1 MAWGMHGKR
10 WLERGVWRVI
20 DVIEVLAMCRHFP
33 ERQVPAG
40 ETLIEAGVA
49 RDHMYVLREGSFE
62 VRREGVVVVRV
73 TQAGAFL
80 GEISAVLG
88 AMPSASVVA
97 TCDSVVHVIETAS
110 HEVRRNPEL
119 TLAIAQLMARRL
131 VAVTAYL
138 VDIKLQYAG
147 TDGHLS
153 VMDRV
158 LGDLVSAVSP
168 GTMELGSERDDV
180 PDY

>member
-1 MAWGMHGKR
+1 MN
-10 WLERGVWRVI
+10 
-20 DVIEVLAMCRHFP
+20 EVLAMCRHFP
-33 ERQVPAG
+33 ELRLPAG
-40 ETLIEAGVA
+40 GTLIATGKA
-49 RDHMYVLREGSFE
+49 RDRMYVLQDGAFE
-62 VRREGVVVVRV
+62 VCRDGVVVVRV
-73 TQAGAFL
+73 TEPGAFL

-88 AMPSASVVA
+88 GVPTASVVA
-97 TCDSVVHVIETAS
+97 TRESVVHVIEAAS
-110 HEVRRNPEL
+110 EEVRRNPAL

-153 VMDRV
+153 LMDRV

-168 GTMELGSERDDV
+168 HGSMRLGSERDDV

>member
-1 MAWGMHGKR
+1 MN
-10 WLERGVWRVI
+10 
-20 DVIEVLAMCRHFP
+20 DVLAMCRHFP
-33 ERQVPAG
+33 EMRVAQGQSLITAG
-40 ETLIEAGVA
+40 EP
-49 RDHMYVLREGSFE
+49 RDRMYVLREGSFE
-62 VRREGVVVVRV
+62 VRRDDVVVVRV
-73 TQAGAFL
+73 SDPGAFL

-88 AMPSASVVA
+88 VVPTASVVA
-97 TCDSVVHVIETAS
+97 TSDAVVHVIETAS
-110 HEVRRNPEL
+110 AQVRRDPAL

-158 LGDLVSAVSP
+158 LGDLVSTVSP
-168 GTMELGSERDDV
+168 ASERLGSERDDV

>member
-1 MAWGMHGKR
+1 MN
-10 WLERGVWRVI
+10 
-20 DVIEVLAMCRHFP
+20 DVLAMCRDFP
-33 ERQVPAG
+33 QRRVAVG
-40 ETLIEAGVA
+40 EALIQEGVA
-49 RDHMYVLREGSFE
+49 VDRLYVLREGAFE
-62 VRREGVVVVRV
+62 VLRSGVVVVRI
-73 TQAGAFL
+73 AEPGSFL

-88 AMPSASVVA
+88 SAPSAAVVA
-97 TCDSVVHVIETAS
+97 TQDSVVYVIDAAS
-110 HEVRRNPEL
+110 QQVRRNPAL

-138 VDIKLQYAG
+138 VDIKRQYAG

-158 LGDLVSAVSP
+158 LGDLVSTVSP
-168 GTMELGSERDDV
+168 SQVALGSERADV